1 MRLKDKVAVVI
12 GAGQTEGETI
22 GNGRAAAIRFPQEG
36 ARVLNLAII
45 LSKHN
50 HVSQRLASFHRL
62 DCLVNLF

>member
-22 GNGRAAAIRFPQEG
+22 GNGRATAIRFAQER
-36 ARVLNLAII
+36 ARVL

-50 HVSQRLASFHRL
+50 HVPQRLASFHRL